1 MSVLPPRRALIPM
14 IIACALFMEN
24 LDSTVIATALPS
36 IAQSLGENPLRLNLA
51 ITSYLLSLAVFIPL
65 SGWMADHFGARTVF
79 RAAILVFTVGSV
91 SCALVDTL
99 PELVLARVLQGLGG
113 AMMTPVGR
121 LVILRTV
128 PKAELVSAMAY
139 LTIPALIGPVFGPPL
154 GGFIVT
160 YWSWRWIF
168 LINVPIGLLGMVLAT
183 LFIPNTRETEVWK
196 LDIAGFLM
204 TGIGLAGLVFGF
216 TSLGRGVLPEW
227 TVATL
232 LIAGIGFLGFYVL
245 HAKRTPQPIIDLSLF
260 RIPTFRAAIIGGS
273 LFRMSIGALPFLLP
287 LMLQLGFGL
296 SALNSGLLTFAS
308 AAGAMTMKVTAGP
321 IIRTFGYRPVLLAN
335 TVISAAFLMS
345 YALFRPE
352 TSHVVIF
359 LGLLAGGFF
368 RSLQFT
374 CTNTLS
380 YANVASPQMSRAT
393 TISSM
398 AQQLAVSF
406 GVGAGAL
413 MLHATLALRGGE
425 SLSAGD
431 FAPAFLGVGLF
442 ALLPL
447 LFFVPLAAQAG
458 AELSGRQQPAE

>member
-1 MSVLPPRRALIPM
+1 
-14 IIACALFMEN
+14 
-24 LDSTVIATALPS
+24 
-36 IAQSLGENPLRLNLA
+36 
-51 ITSYLLSLAVFIPL
+51 
-65 SGWMADHFGARTVF
+65 
-79 RAAILVFTVGSV
+79 
-91 SCALVDTL
+91 
-99 PELVLARVLQGLGG
+99 VLQGLGG

-121 LVILRTV
+121 LVILRTT
-128 PKAELVSAMAY
+128 PKAELVNAMAY
-139 LTIPALIGPVFGPPL
+139 LTIPALLGPVFGPPL

-183 LFIPNTRETEVWK
+183 LFIENARESEVWK
-196 LDIAGFLM
+196 LDLAGFLM

-232 LIAGIGFLGFYVL
+232 LVGGIVFLGIYVL
-245 HAKRTPQPIIDLSLF
+245 HARRTPQPIIDLALF
-260 RIPTFRAAIIGGS
+260 RIPTFRAAIVGGS

-335 TVISAAFLMS
+335 TVVSAAFLLS
-345 YALFRPE
+345 YSLFRPA
-352 TSHVVIF
+352 TSHLVIF
-359 LGLLAGGFF
+359 LALLAGGFF

-380 YANVASPQMSRAT
+380 YANVAAPQMSRAT

-398 AQQLAVSF
+398 AQQLSVSF

-413 MLHATLALRGGE
+413 MLHVTLALRGGE
-425 SLSAGD
+425 TLGAGD
-431 FAPAFLGVGLF
+431 FAPAFLGIGLF
-442 ALLPL
+442 SLLPL
-447 LFFVPLAAQAG
+447 AFFLPLGAHAG